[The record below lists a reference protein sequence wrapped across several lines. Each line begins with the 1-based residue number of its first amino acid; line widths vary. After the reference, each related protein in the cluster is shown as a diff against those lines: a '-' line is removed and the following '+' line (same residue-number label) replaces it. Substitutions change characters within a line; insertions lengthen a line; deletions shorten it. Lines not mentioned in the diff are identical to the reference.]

1 MVFGSKG
8 YTLVVYMSFEPERP
22 SKRRKIDES
31 SEEPEVR
38 PLPYMVNAR
47 TLQAI
52 FMFLVTRGKF
62 LSVIFL
68 CAAVFFTVDE
78 HE

>member
-1 MVFGSKG
+1 
-8 YTLVVYMSFEPERP
+8 MSFESERP
-22 SKRRKIDES
+22 AKRRKVDES

-38 PLPYMVNAR
+38 PLPYMAYAR
-47 TLQAI
+47 ILQAI
-52 FMFLVTRGKF
+52 FLFLVIRGNF

-68 CAAVFFTVDE
+68 FAAVFFTVGE